1 MIHHWCTIKTNTSWM
16 CASSEY
22 KGTRGS
28 RIMWPFT
35 SQNLPS
41 THQFSLCLV
50 WWLRWQR
57 IYLQCRRPRFD
68 PGKIPG
74 EVFGNPLQ
82 YSSLENFMDR
92 RAWWATVPWDLKESD
107 TTEQLTVSPVY
118 SLSWESNW
126 FKLRVLFICPYQRR
140 QCCWEFYLNSN
151 QFAYKGLYRQS
162 YGFSSSHVWMWDLDH
177 KESWVPKNWCFWT
190 MVLEKTLVSPLDC
203 KEIKP
208 VNPKGNQPWILFGRS
223 DAEVEAP
230 ILWLPDVK
238 SWLIGKDPDAGKDW
252 RKTKRGGGNRG
263 WDG

>member
-22 KGTRGS
+22 KGMRGS

-92 RAWWATVPWDLKESD
+92 RAWWATVPWGLKESD

-151 QFAYKGLYRQS
+151 HSFAYTDLCRQT
-162 YGFSSSHVWMWDLDH
+162 G
-177 KESWVPKNWCFWT
+177 
-190 MVLEKTLVSPLDC
+190 
-203 KEIKP
+203 
-208 VNPKGNQPWILFGRS
+208 
-223 DAEVEAP
+223 
-230 ILWLPDVK
+230 
-238 SWLIGKDPDAGKDW
+238 
-252 RKTKRGGGNRG
+252 
-263 WDG
+263 